1 MTHAQPRSLA
11 QWLSRITAAG
21 RTIDVTRTHRP
32 TDRIAMTAR
41 VSVAD
46 GRLRIHRTGVARWL
60 GGWVDV
66 PLAHVRSVDIA
77 DQQDVKRWNKGVRL
91 VGFQIPGLM
100 TSGTVRRFRFVPN
113 NLWTY
118 LMNRVCHGFLPP
130 PASGDSRADRDRVL
144 AGLTR
149 KHRPSGGLSC
159 GSRRAVQG

>member
-1 MTHAQPRSLA
+1 MTHAQPRSLG

-60 GGWVDV
+60 GGSVDV

-77 DQQDVKRWNKGVRL
+77 DQQDVKLWNKGVRL
-91 VGFQIPGLM
+91 VGIQIPGLM
-100 TSGTVRRFRFVPN
+100 TSGIFRHDGRLTWWDVG
-113 NLWTY
+113 
-118 LMNRVCHGFLPP
+118 R
-130 PASGDSRADRDRVL
+130 DSRAIAIEFRDER
-144 AGLTR
+144 LTR
-149 KHRPSGGLSC
+149 
-159 GSRRAVQG
+159 AVIEVDDPAAVLRTLDQAL